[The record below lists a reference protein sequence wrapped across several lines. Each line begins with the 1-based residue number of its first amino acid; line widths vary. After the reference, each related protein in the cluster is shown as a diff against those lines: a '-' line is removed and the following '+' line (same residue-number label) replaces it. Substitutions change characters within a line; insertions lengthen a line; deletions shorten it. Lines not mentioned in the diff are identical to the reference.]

1 MIYHDPE
8 ISILCNFLFESS
20 SSLTCCF
27 RYVVHWLC
35 ETDWFWCAG
44 IVWCWIGP
52 EFCIISFSFQLQ
64 AYSQFIM
71 TPDTSSA
78 VNVVSCAL
86 HHLGHSD
93 RSQISRIR
101 NILCYTSNVGGSLD
115 VRTIDDSSNHS
126 HPCESGFTM
135 MSFDQLLMPANSSIL
150 FSCIRPHRPTPTQVL
165 CMPCCIS
172 LTHHSVCAYNY
183 STTQPIR
190 SHVPRYVQLFIKS
203 IRNTTISILI
213 DSISSISD
221 LKHFIYVHDGIP
233 PCDLRLMHRGC
244 ELRDDALLSGLDV
257 DGATMTCLLRV
268 RGGRPRTHKIPL
280 RWDRKSVV

>member
-1 MIYHDPE
+1 
-8 ISILCNFLFESS
+8 
-20 SSLTCCF
+20 
-27 RYVVHWLC
+27 
-35 ETDWFWCAG
+35 
-44 IVWCWIGP
+44 
-52 EFCIISFSFQLQ
+52 
-64 AYSQFIM
+64 M

-268 RGGRPRTHKIPL
+268 LGGDPKTRKIPL
-280 RWDRKSVV
+280 RWWFGFSRSYEDGETGRERICNVLVEFEFKGDSPCNWYSDEPLSEWEGIEFYSGIVLIDRIDIYR